1 MVFKYPYTYYHIHT
15 IHIHT
20 YKWILHV
27 ILIFIGL
34 NSAVMRIMD
43 FDDEDSLI
51 CTVCG
56 QSLGTGGGGGPSS
69 CSLGG
74 AFPEERS
81 LVHKA
86 SESKIK
92 RSWSSKLLF
101 FYHYQ
106 LMFKIS

>member
-1 MVFKYPYTYYHIHT
+1 M
-15 IHIHT
+15 
-20 YKWILHV
+20 
-27 ILIFIGL
+27 IFIGL

-92 RSWSSKLLF
+92 QSYSLLNYF
-101 FYHYQ
+101 F
-106 LMFKIS
+106 LPLSINV

>member
-1 MVFKYPYTYYHIHT
+1 MDFTCNIDIYRTY
-15 IHIHT
+15 
-20 YKWILHV
+20 
-27 ILIFIGL
+27 G
-34 NSAVMRIMD
+34 AVMRIVD

-101 FYHYQ
+101 F
-106 LMFKIS
+106 LPLSINV